1 MIKKI
6 MSEMTLREKIGQT
19 GMPNPRFVG
28 EGIKEYG
35 SLGAYFSKYPF
46 TGFYLNKEDMIDKD
60 GNVYTEPSD
69 SAKAIKEASEMIKIP
84 LLVSCDCE
92 RGAKPMYQEFHQ
104 IASNMALGAARS
116 KELAR
121 KRAYY
126 WARELKSMGA
136 NWPFGPVVDPLTN
149 FFDSHGVRSIS
160 DQPEIICDLIPS
172 IIQGIYDAGLGTCPK
187 HFPSNPGKDYRDS
200 HIANTT
206 IESSLEEWRERCK
219 PIWKTVV
226 ESGADGIMTGHV
238 TFPAVEPALSR
249 GKPLPS
255 GASKKVLDLL
265 REELGYDGVIIT
277 DDCGMKSLSSVFD
290 YEDIYINCFNA
301 GSDIILFCRN
311 DYIDVMEKA
320 VQEGKV
326 SEAQIDKSVE
336 RILKLKQKLGLFD
349 GVEVAPKLTEEE
361 QKDFEQVCYDI
372 AKKGLTLITNY
383 SNTIPFDAAKV
394 KKATIIN
401 VSVDPRFLKDLEPM
415 VDAFAERGIEATIID
430 GLKSKA
436 HLKEIADAN
445 DIIIYAC
452 YLKAGFQG
460 LQWFSRVEDFNT
472 LFHSLSSGAEKSV
485 VASFSSAS
493 VYYNYFENT
502 PTYINA
508 YSNCIGTMR
517 AFVDGILGEFEF
529 TGTSPV
535 ALKPEFK

>member
-19 GMPNPRFVG
+19 AMPNPRFVG

-35 SLGAYFSKYPF
+35 SLGAYFAAYPY

-92 RGAKPMYQEFHQ
+92 RGAKAMYQEFHQ

-126 WARELKSMGA
+126 WAREIKSMGA
-136 NWPFGPVVDPLTN
+136 NWPFGPVVDLQTN
-149 FFDSHGVRSIS
+149 FFDFMGVRVMS
-160 DQPEIICDLIPS
+160 DQPEIICDLVPS
-172 IIQGIYDAGLGTCPK
+172 IIQGIHDAGLGVCPK
-187 HFPSNPGKDYRDS
+187 HFPSNPGKDYRDV
-200 HIANTT
+200 HIANST
-206 IESSLEEWRERCK
+206 IESSLEDWRERCK
-219 PIWKTVV
+219 PIWKAAMDA
-226 ESGADGIMTGHV
+226 GADGIMTSHA
-238 TFPAVEPALSR
+238 TFPAIEPGLSR
-249 GKPLPS
+249 GQPIPG
-255 GASKKVLDLL
+255 GASKNVLDLA
-265 REELGYDGVIIT
+265 RVELEYDGVIIT
-277 DDCGMKSLSSVFD
+277 DDCGMKGLSAAFE
-290 YEDIYINCFNA
+290 YEDVYIQSFNA

-320 VQEGKV
+320 VLEGKV
-326 SEAQIDKSVE
+326 SEAQLDKSVE
-336 RILKLKQKLGLFD
+336 RVLKLKQKLGLFD

-361 QKDFEQVCYDI
+361 IKDFEQVGYEI
-372 AKKGLTLITNY
+372 AKKGLTLVTNHT
-383 SNTIPFDAAKV
+383 NTIPFDAAKA

-401 VSVDPRFLKDLEPM
+401 VSVDPRFIKDLEPM
-415 VDAFAERGIEATIID
+415 VDAFAKYGIEATIVD

-436 HLKEIADAN
+436 HLKEIADTN
-445 DIIIYAC
+445 DIIVYAC
-452 YLKAGFQG
+452 FLKAGFQG

-508 YSNCIGTMR
+508 YSNCIGTMH
-517 AFVDGILGEFEF
+517 AFVDALMGKFEM

-535 ALKPEFK
+535 AMKPEFK